1 MIYFHKLLPLLI
13 SPLAIIFYFLLI
25 SYFTRSRW
33 PGVCALI
40 SLIVFSNPIIAQ
52 FGKKYLEKDYP
63 VIELKDTPKVD
74 SIVVLSGMVRSIEK
88 TNGEIDYEFG
98 EAVDRFEAG
107 ISLMKLGK
115 SNNIIFTRGWLPW
128 SVGVPEG
135 EYLKSLALARGINTN
150 SIKLT
155 PAVKNTDEEAEAI
168 LRLLGRNN
176 TIALVTSAFHMPRA
190 IKVFEKRD
198 LNVLPIAVD
207 RRAGVSK
214 LTFLDFFPSGNAL
227 AENSLFFR
235 EVIGRAYYKL
245 IY

>member
-1 MIYFHKLLPLLI
+1 MKKIFVLTGETSGDKLASKVVVKLKNNNPNI
-13 SPLAIIFYFLLI
+13 EFL
-25 SYFTRSRW
+25 
-33 PGVCALI
+33 
-40 SLIVFSNPIIAQ
+40 
-52 FGKKYLEKDYP
+52 
-63 VIELKDTPKVD
+63 
-74 SIVVLSGMVRSIEK
+74 
-88 TNGEIDYEFG
+88 
-98 EAVDRFEAG
+98 
-107 ISLMKLGK
+107 
-115 SNNIIFTRGWLPW
+115 
-128 SVGVPEG
+128 SVGG

-190 IKVFEKRD
+190 IKVFEKRH
-198 LNVLPIAVD
+198 LNVVPIAVD
-207 RRAGVSK
+207 RRVGVSK
-214 LTFLDFFPSGNAL
+214 LTFLDFLPSGNAL

>member
-1 MIYFHKLLPLLI
+1 M
-13 SPLAIIFYFLLI
+13 
-25 SYFTRSRW
+25 
-33 PGVCALI
+33 G
-40 SLIVFSNPIIAQ
+40 
-52 FGKKYLEKDYP
+52 
-63 VIELKDTPKVD
+63 
-74 SIVVLSGMVRSIEK
+74 
-88 TNGEIDYEFG
+88 IDYEFG

-115 SNNIIFTRGWLPW
+115 SNNIIFTRLWLPW
-128 SVGVPEG
+128 FVGIPEG

-227 AENSLFFR
+227 AENSRFFR